1 MKLFECRKVVLRLF
15 ICYFTITIKMKNY
28 RLLILLTISLITSS
42 AYSQKFL
49 YEKGPL
55 VLKANSLE
63 DGLGR
68 FETADLPNVNPKSTI
83 GLKPIATPLTKKM
96 WNIALHDVELNL
108 ITNDY
113 GTYFAAGRRY
123 TDRVYTRDISFAG
136 ILGLNAIYPKEMM
149 NSLRVTRKVVSKMGY
164 KVETEEVVKEID
176 APWDAITDDR
186 KQIMAQFKSNSITR
200 RTDDVV
206 WIWAVDDL
214 FQSHPEVAD
223 WNWFYTNGKSNFDTL
238 YAPWY
243 DTTDGLYK
251 GQNTFQDLQSDGYPD
266 GYSQADCVLLKSTST
281 NCLYYKAMLSLA
293 NAAQKCNLPAE
304 SKSWI
309 KKAEAL
315 KKAILKE
322 LLLPDGTFTYFK
334 DRNGKVLP
342 NQHNLGTAF
351 AVLFG
356 IVKGEAAKKAID
368 NYPSNQY
375 GIPLIHPFL
384 GDGNGDHNAA
394 AWPFCDTFFLQ
405 AKEIADKQ
413 DYTGYNAALL
423 ARTIGTKF
431 SDKRD
436 KEWGG
441 FGSFHEKV
449 PLPSG
454 LISGSGSQL
463 WTSAA
468 FMNVCLRANLV
479 ELSTKK

>member
-1 MKLFECRKVVLRLF
+1 MNKH
-15 ICYFTITIKMKNY
+15 FT
-28 RLLILLTISLITSS
+28 LILINIFFVATSVF
-42 AYSQKFL
+42 SQKL
-49 YEKGPL
+49 VYAKGPL
-55 VLKANSLE
+55 LLKANSLV
-63 DGLGR
+63 DGLGQ
-68 FETADLPNVNPKSTI
+68 FVTADLPSVNPKNTI
-83 GLKPIATPLTKKM
+83 ALKPEATPLLKKM
-96 WNIALHDVELNL
+96 WAIALNDVELNL

-123 TDRVYTRDISFAG
+123 TDRVYTRDISYAG
-136 ILGLNAIYPKEMM
+136 ILGLNALYPREMM
-149 NSLRVTRKVVSKMGY
+149 TSLRVTRNVVSKMGY
-164 KVETEEVVKEID
+164 KVSAEEVIKEID
-176 APWDAITDDR
+176 APWEAITDDR

-214 FQSHPEVAD
+214 FKSHPEVAD

-243 DTTDGLYK
+243 DKADGLYK
-251 GQNTFQDLQSDGYPD
+251 GQSTFQDLQSEGYPE
-266 GYSQADCVLLKSTST
+266 GYSQADCVLIKSTST

-293 NAAQKCNLPAE
+293 NAAKKCNLTEE
-304 SKSWI
+304 SKVWT
-309 KKAEAL
+309 KKAESI

-322 LLLPDGTFTYFK
+322 LLLSDGTFTYFK
-334 DRNGKVLP
+334 DRNGKVLH

-351 AVLFG
+351 AILFG
-356 IVKGEAAKKAID
+356 IVKGEAARKTIE

-375 GIPLIHPFL
+375 GTPLIHPFL
-384 GDGNGDHNAA
+384 GDGKGDHNAA

-405 AKEIADKQ
+405 AKEIADGK
-413 DYTGYNAALL
+413 DYKAYNAALL
-423 ARTIGTKF
+423 ARTMGTKF
-431 SDKRD
+431 SEKRD

-449 PLPSG
+449 SLPSG

-468 FMNVCLRANLV
+468 FINVCLRAKLV
-479 ELSTKK
+479 DLK

>member
-1 MKLFECRKVVLRLF
+1 MKKH
-15 ICYFTITIKMKNY
+15 FT
-28 RLLILLTISLITSS
+28 LILINIFFATTSV
-42 AYSQKFL
+42 YSQKL
-49 YEKGPL
+49 VYEKGPL

-63 DGLGR
+63 DGLGQ
-68 FETADLPNVNPKSTI
+68 FVTNDLPSVNPKKTI
-83 GLKPIATPLTKKM
+83 ALKPEATPLFKKM
-96 WNIALHDVELNL
+96 WAIALNDVEGNL

-123 TDRVYTRDISFAG
+123 TDRVYTRDISYAG
-136 ILGLNAIYPKEMM
+136 ILGLNAVYPKEMM
-149 NSLRVTRKVVSKMGY
+149 TSLRVTRNVVSTMGY
-164 KVETEEVVKEID
+164 KVSTEEVVKEID
-176 APWDAITDDR
+176 APWEVITDDR

-214 FQSHPEVAD
+214 FTSHPEVAD
-223 WNWFYTNGKSNFDTL
+223 WNWFYTNGKNNFEL
-238 YAPWY
+238 FYAPWY
-243 DTTDGLYK
+243 DKSDGLYK
-251 GQNTFQDLQSDGYPD
+251 GQNTFQDLQSEGYPE
-266 GYSQADCVLLKSTST
+266 GYSQADCVLIKSTST

-293 NAAQKCNLPAE
+293 NAAKKCNLPKE
-304 SKSWI
+304 SKAWT
-309 KKAEAL
+309 KKAESL

-322 LLLPDGTFTYFK
+322 LLLPNGTFTYFK

-351 AVLFG
+351 AILFG
-356 IVKGEAAKKAID
+356 IVKGETARKAIE
-368 NYPSNQY
+368 NYPWNQY
-375 GIPLIHPFL
+375 GTPLIHPFL
-384 GDGNGDHNAA
+384 DKGTGDHNAA

-405 AKEIADKQ
+405 AKEIADGK

-423 ARTIGTKF
+423 ARTMGTKF
-431 SDKRD
+431 SEKRD

-468 FMNVCLRANLV
+468 FMNVCLRAKLV
-479 ELSTKK
+479 HLK

>member
-1 MKLFECRKVVLRLF
+1 MKK
-15 ICYFTITIKMKNY
+15 YT
-28 RLLILLTISLITSS
+28 LLIFLTVFLHGSS
-42 AYSQKFL
+42 GYSQKLVF
-49 YEKGPL
+49 EKEPL
-55 VLKANSLE
+55 VLKINSLE
-63 DGLGR
+63 DGLGQ
-68 FETADLPNVNPKSTI
+68 FVTDDLPNVSPKNNI
-83 GLKPIATPLTKKM
+83 ALKPEATPLIKKM

-136 ILGLNAIYPKEMM
+136 ILGLNAVYPKEMM
-149 NSLRVTRKVVSKMGY
+149 TSLRVTRNVVSKMGY
-164 KVETEEVVKEID
+164 KVSAEEIIKEID
-176 APWDAITDDR
+176 APWEAITDDR
-186 KQIMAQFKSNSITR
+186 KQIMALFKSNSITR

-206 WIWAVDDL
+206 WIWAADDL
-214 FQSHPEVAD
+214 FKSHPEMAD
-223 WNWFYTNGKSNFDTL
+223 WNWLYTNGKNNFEL
-238 YAPWY
+238 FYAPWY
-243 DTTDGLYK
+243 DKTDGLFR
-251 GQNTFQDLQSDGYPD
+251 GQNTFQDLQSNGYPE
-266 GYSQADCVLLKSTST
+266 GYSQADCVLIKSTST

-293 NAAQKCNLPAE
+293 NAAQKCHLTKE
-304 SKSWI
+304 SKVWT
-309 KKAEAL
+309 KKADLL

-322 LLLPDGTFTYFK
+322 LLLPEGTFTYFE

-351 AVLFG
+351 AIIFG
-356 IVKGEAAKKAID
+356 IVKGEAARKAID
-368 NYPSNQY
+368 YYPLNQY
-375 GIPLIHPFL
+375 GTPLIHPFL
-384 GDGNGDHNAA
+384 DTGTGDHNAA

-405 AKEIADKQ
+405 AKEIAEGK

-423 ARTIGTKF
+423 ARTMGTKF
-431 SDKRD
+431 SEKRD

-449 PLPSG
+449 QLPSG

-479 ELSTKK
+479 DLK

>member
-1 MKLFECRKVVLRLF
+1 MKKYIQLVMLGS
-15 ICYFTITIKMKNY
+15 
-28 RLLILLTISLITSS
+28 LLISS
-42 AYSQKFL
+42 STHSQKFL
-49 YEKGPL
+49 YENGPL

-63 DGLGR
+63 DGLGQ
-68 FETADLPNVNPKSTI
+68 FVTDDLPNVNPKNTI
-83 GLKPIATPLTKKM
+83 VLKADTTPITKKM

-123 TDRVYTRDISFAG
+123 TDRVYVRDISFAG
-136 ILGLNAIYPKEMM
+136 ILGLNAIYPQEMM
-149 NSLRVTRKVVSKMGY
+149 KSLRVTRDVVEKMGY
-164 KVETEEVVKEID
+164 KVSTKEVIKEID
-176 APWDAITDDR
+176 APWDAITDD
-186 KQIMAQFKSNSITR
+186 KLQIMAQFKSNSITR

-214 FQSHPEVAD
+214 FKIHPEVAD
-223 WNWFYTNGKSNFDTL
+223 WQWFYTNGKSNFEAL
-238 YAPWY
+238 YAPWF
-243 DTTDGLYK
+243 DKTDGLYRC
-251 GQNTFQDLQSDGYPD
+251 QNTFQDIQSDGYPE

-281 NCLYYKAMLSLA
+281 NCLYYKAMVSLA
-293 NAAQKCNLPAE
+293 NAAKKCNLPEE
-304 SKSWI
+304 SKAWTARA
-309 KKAEAL
+309 KAL
-315 KKAILKE
+315 KMAILKE
-322 LLLPDGTFTYFK
+322 LRLPEGTFTYYK
-334 DRNGKVLP
+334 DRYGKVMP

-356 IVKGEAAKKAID
+356 IVEGKAAKKAID

-375 GIPLIHPFL
+375 GTPLIYPYL
-384 GDGNGDHNAA
+384 GDGTGDHNAA

-405 AKEIADKQ
+405 AKEIADGK

-423 ARTIGTKF
+423 ARTMGTKL

-479 ELSTKK
+479 ELNTKK

>member
-1 MKLFECRKVVLRLF
+1 MKKYIVLL
-15 ICYFTITIKMKNY
+15 MQGS
-28 RLLILLTISLITSS
+28 LLMTSS

-49 YEKGPL
+49 YDKKPL
-55 VLKANSLE
+55 VLTANSLA
-63 DGLGR
+63 DGLGQ
-68 FETADLPNVNPKSTI
+68 FVTDDLPNVTPKNTMV
-83 GLKPIATPLTKKM
+83 LKSDASPLTRKM

-123 TDRVYTRDISFAG
+123 TDRVYVRDISFAG
-136 ILGLNAIYPKEMM
+136 ILGLNVLYPQEMM
-149 NSLRVTRKVVSKMGY
+149 KSLRVTRDVVAKMGY
-164 KVETEEVVKEID
+164 KVSTKEIIKEID
-176 APWDAITDDR
+176 APWDAITDD
-186 KQIMAQFKSNSITR
+186 KLQIMAKFKSNSITR

-214 FQSHPEVAD
+214 FKSHPEVAD
-223 WNWFYTNGKSNFDTL
+223 WNWFYTNGKSNFETL

-243 DTTDGLYK
+243 DKTDGLYRC
-251 GQNTFQDLQSDGYPD
+251 QPTFQDIQSDGYPE

-293 NAAQKCNLPAE
+293 NAAKKCNLPQD
-304 SKSWI
+304 SKAWTAR
-309 KKAEAL
+309 AEAL

-322 LLLPDGTFTYFK
+322 LLLPDGTFTYYK
-334 DRNGKVLP
+334 DRYGKVMP

-356 IVKGEAAKKAID
+356 IVEGKAARKAID

-375 GIPLIHPFL
+375 GTPLIHPFL
-384 GDGNGDHNAA
+384 GDGTGDHNAA

-405 AKEIADKQ
+405 AKEIADGK
-413 DYTGYNAALL
+413 DYTAYNAALL
-423 ARTIGTKF
+423 ARTMGTKL

-479 ELSTKK
+479 ELNTNK

>member
-1 MKLFECRKVVLRLF
+1 MKNISLLFLCSIF
-15 ICYFTITIKMKNY
+15 WTITNSY
-28 RLLILLTISLITSS
+28 G
-42 AYSQKFL
+42 QKFL
-49 YEKGPL
+49 YDKSPL
-55 VLKANSLE
+55 ILKANSLE
-63 DGLGR
+63 DGLGH
-68 FETADLPNVNPKSTI
+68 FTTEDLPNVSPKNATV
-83 GLKPIATPLTKKM
+83 LKVDATPITKKM

-123 TDRVYTRDISFAG
+123 TDRVYVRDISFAG
-136 ILGLNAIYPKEMM
+136 ILGLNAIYPQEMM
-149 NSLRVTRKVVSKMGY
+149 KSLRVTRDVVAKMGY
-164 KVETEEVVKEID
+164 KVSTKEIIKEID
-176 APWDAITDDR
+176 APWDAITDD
-186 KQIMAQFKSNSITR
+186 KLQIMAKFKSNSITR

-214 FQSHPEVAD
+214 FKSHTEVAD
-223 WNWFYTNGKSNFDTL
+223 WNWFYTNGKSNFETL

-243 DTTDGLYK
+243 DKTDGLYRC
-251 GQNTFQDLQSDGYPD
+251 QPTFQDIQSDGYPE

-281 NCLYYKAMLSLA
+281 NCLYYKAMVSLA
-293 NAAQKCNLPAE
+293 NAAGKCNLPQE
-304 SKSWI
+304 SKAWATR
-309 KKAEAL
+309 AEAL

-322 LLLPDGTFTYFK
+322 LLLPDGTFTYYK
-334 DRNGKVLP
+334 DRNGKVMP

-356 IVKGEAAKKAID
+356 IVKGKAARKAID

-375 GIPLIHPFL
+375 GTPLIHPFL
-384 GDGNGDHNAA
+384 GDGTGDHNAA

-405 AKEIADKQ
+405 AKEIADGK

-423 ARTIGTKF
+423 ARTMGTKL

-479 ELSTKK
+479 ELNTKK

>member
-1 MKLFECRKVVLRLF
+1 L
-15 ICYFTITIKMKNY
+15 YFTILFIKAK
-28 RLLILLTISLITSS
+28 LKKSTLPVLLTVFLFVSF
-42 AYSQKFL
+42 AYSQKMV

-63 DGLGR
+63 DGLGQ
-68 FETADLPNVNPKSTI
+68 FVTDDLPNVTPKNTI
-83 GLKPIATPLTKKM
+83 VLKPDAAPLIKKM

-136 ILGLNAIYPKEMM
+136 ILGLNAVYPNEMM
-149 NSLRVTRKVVSKMGY
+149 KSLRVTREVVAKMGY
-164 KVETEEVVKEID
+164 KVSTEEVIKEID

-206 WIWAVDDL
+206 WVWATDDL
-214 FQSHPEVAD
+214 FKSHPEVAD

-243 DTTDGLYK
+243 DKVDGLYR

-293 NAAQKCNLPAE
+293 NAAQKCNLPEE
-304 SKSWI
+304 SKSWNT
-309 KKAEAL
+309 KAEAL

-322 LLLPDGTFTYFK
+322 LLFPDGTFTYFK
-334 DRNGKVLP
+334 DKNGKVLP

-351 AVLFG
+351 AILFG
-356 IVKGEAAKKAID
+356 ILKVKAAKKAID

-375 GIPLIHPFL
+375 GTPLIHPFL
-384 GDGNGDHNAA
+384 GKGTGDHNAA

-405 AKEIADKQ
+405 AKEIADGK

-423 ARTIGTKF
+423 ARTMGTKF
-431 SDKRD
+431 SEKRD

-463 WTSAA
+463 WTSAS
-468 FMNVCLRANLV
+468 FMNVCLRANIV
-479 ELSTKK
+479 ELK

>member
-1 MKLFECRKVVLRLF
+1 MKKYTLAIILTVFLFV
-15 ICYFTITIKMKNY
+15 T
-28 RLLILLTISLITSS
+28 S
-42 AYSQKFL
+42 AYSQKL
-49 YEKGPL
+49 VYEKRPL

-63 DGLGR
+63 DGLGQ
-68 FETADLPNVNPKSTI
+68 FVTADLPNASPKNTMA
-83 GLKPIATPLTKKM
+83 LKPEATPLTKKM
-96 WNIALHDVELNL
+96 WAIALNDVELNL

-136 ILGLNAIYPKEMM
+136 ILGLNAVYPKEMM
-149 NSLRVTRKVVSKMGY
+149 NSLRVTRNVVSKMGY
-164 KVETEEVVKEID
+164 KVSKEEVISEID
-176 APWDAITDDR
+176 APWDAITEDR

-214 FQSHPEVAD
+214 FKLHPEAAD

-243 DTTDGLYK
+243 DKTDGLYK
-251 GQNTFQDLQSDGYPD
+251 GQNTFQDLQSDGYPE
-266 GYSQADCVLLKSTST
+266 GYSQADCVLIKSTST
-281 NCLYYKAMLSLA
+281 NCLYYKAMLALA
-293 NAAQKCNLPAE
+293 NAAQKCNLPKESKVWTLKAE
-304 SKSWI
+304 S
-309 KKAEAL
+309 L

-322 LLLPDGTFTYFK
+322 LRLPDGTFTYFK

-356 IVKGEAAKKAID
+356 IVEGKSAKKAID
-368 NYPSNQY
+368 NYPYNQY

-384 GDGNGDHNAA
+384 GDGKGDHNAA

-423 ARTIGTKF
+423 ARTMGTKF
-431 SDKRD
+431 SEKRD

-479 ELSTKK
+479 ELK

>member
-1 MKLFECRKVVLRLF
+1 MNKH
-15 ICYFTITIKMKNY
+15 T
-28 RLLILLTISLITSS
+28 LLIPLTIFLFASS
-42 AYSQKFL
+42 VYSQKFV

-63 DGLGR
+63 DGLGQ
-68 FETADLPNVNPKSTI
+68 FVTDDLPSVSPKSTI
-83 GLKPIATPLTKKM
+83 ALKPEATPLTKKM
-96 WNIALHDVELNL
+96 WAIALNDVELNL

-123 TDRVYTRDISFAG
+123 TDRVYTRDISYAG
-136 ILGLNAIYPKEMM
+136 ILGLNALYPKEMM
-149 NSLRVTRKVVSKMGY
+149 TSLRVTRNVVSKMGY
-164 KVETEEVVKEID
+164 KVSSEEVVKEID
-176 APWDAITDDR
+176 APWEAITDDK
-186 KQIMAQFKSNSITR
+186 KQIMALFKSNSITR

-206 WIWAVDDL
+206 WVWAADDL
-214 FQSHPEVAD
+214 FKSHPEVAD
-223 WNWFYTNGKSNFDTL
+223 WNWFYTNGKNNFEMF

-243 DTTDGLYK
+243 DKSDGLYK
-251 GQNTFQDLQSDGYPD
+251 GQNTFQDIQSEGYPE
-266 GYSQADCVLLKSTST
+266 GYSHADCVLIKSTST
-281 NCLYYKAMLSLA
+281 NCLYYKGMLSLA
-293 NAAQKCNLPAE
+293 NAAQKCNLPEEAEVWTQKAE
-304 SKSWI
+304 S
-309 KKAEAL
+309 L

-322 LLLPDGTFTYFK
+322 LQLPNGTFTYFK

-356 IVKGEAAKKAID
+356 IVEGKSAKKAID
-368 NYPSNQY
+368 NYPYNQY

-384 GDGNGDHNAA
+384 GDGKGDHNAA

-405 AKEIADKQ
+405 AKGIADKQ

-423 ARTIGTKF
+423 ARTMGTKF

-468 FMNVCLRANLV
+468 FMNVCLRANIV
-479 ELSTKK
+479 ELK

>member
-1 MKLFECRKVVLRLF
+1 MNKYF
-15 ICYFTITIKMKNY
+15 I
-28 RLLILLTISLITSS
+28 LILINIFIVATSVF
-42 AYSQKFL
+42 SQKL
-49 YEKGPL
+49 VYENDPL

-63 DGLGR
+63 DGLGQ
-68 FETADLPNVNPKSTI
+68 FVTTDLPSVSPKNTI
-83 GLKPIATPLTKKM
+83 ALKPEATPLFKKM
-96 WNIALHDVELNL
+96 WAIALNDVELNL

-123 TDRVYTRDISFAG
+123 TDRVYTRDISYAG
-136 ILGLNAIYPKEMM
+136 ILGLNALYPKEMM
-149 NSLRVTRKVVSKMGY
+149 TSIRVTRNVVSKMGY
-164 KVETEEVVKEID
+164 KVSKEEVVKEID
-176 APWDAITDDR
+176 APWEVITDDR

-206 WIWAVDDL
+206 WVWAADDL

-223 WNWFYTNGKSNFDTL
+223 WNWLYTNGKNNFEL
-238 YAPWY
+238 FYAPWY
-243 DTTDGLYK
+243 DKTDGLYR
-251 GQNTFQDLQSDGYPD
+251 GQNTFQDLQSGGYPE
-266 GYSQADCVLLKSTST
+266 GYSQADCVLIKSTST

-293 NAAQKCNLPAE
+293 NAAQKSNLTEE
-304 SKSWI
+304 SKSWT
-309 KKAEAL
+309 KKAESL

-322 LLLPDGTFTYFK
+322 LLLPNGTFTYFK

-351 AVLFG
+351 AILFG
-356 IVKGEAAKKAID
+356 IVKGESARKAIV

-375 GIPLIHPFL
+375 GTPLIHPFL
-384 GDGNGDHNAA
+384 GKGTGDHNAA

-405 AKEIADKQ
+405 AKEIADGK
-413 DYTGYNAALL
+413 DYTAYNAALL
-423 ARTIGTKF
+423 TRTMGTKF
-431 SDKRD
+431 SEKRD

-468 FMNVCLRANLV
+468 FINLCLRANIF
-479 ELSTKK
+479 

>member
-1 MKLFECRKVVLRLF
+1 MNKH
-15 ICYFTITIKMKNY
+15 T
-28 RLLILLTISLITSS
+28 LLIPLTIFLFASS
-42 AYSQKFL
+42 VYSQKFV

-63 DGLGR
+63 DGLGQ
-68 FETADLPNVNPKSTI
+68 FVTADLPSVTPKSTI
-83 GLKPIATPLTKKM
+83 ALKPEATPLTKKM
-96 WNIALHDVELNL
+96 WAIALNDVELNL
-108 ITNDY
+108 ITNKY

-123 TDRVYTRDISFAG
+123 TDRVYTRDISYAG
-136 ILGLNAIYPKEMM
+136 ILGLNALYPKEMM
-149 NSLRVTRKVVSKMGY
+149 TSLRVTRNVVSKMGY
-164 KVETEEVVKEID
+164 KVSTEEVVKEID
-176 APWDAITDDR
+176 APWEAITDDK
-186 KQIMAQFKSNSITR
+186 KQIMALFKSNSITR

-206 WIWAVDDL
+206 WVWAADDL
-214 FQSHPEVAD
+214 FKSHPEVAD
-223 WNWFYTNGKSNFDTL
+223 WSWFYTNGKNNFEMF

-243 DTTDGLYK
+243 DKTDGLYK

-293 NAAQKCNLPAE
+293 NAAQKCNLPEEAEVWTQKAE
-304 SKSWI
+304 S
-309 KKAEAL
+309 L

-322 LLLPDGTFTYFK
+322 LQLPDGTFTYFK

-342 NQHNLGTAF
+342 NQHNLGTSF
-351 AVLFG
+351 AILFG
-356 IVKGEAAKKAID
+356 IVKGEAARKAID

-375 GIPLIHPFL
+375 GTPLIHPFL
-384 GDGNGDHNAA
+384 GKGKGDHNAA

-405 AKEIADKQ
+405 AKEIADGK
-413 DYTGYNAALL
+413 DYTAYNAALL
-423 ARTIGTKF
+423 ARTMGTKF

-468 FMNVCLRANLV
+468 FMNVCLRANIV
-479 ELSTKK
+479 ELK

>member
-1 MKLFECRKVVLRLF
+1 
-15 ICYFTITIKMKNY
+15 MKNY

-164 KVETEEVVKEID
+164 KVATEEVVKEID

>member
-1 MKLFECRKVVLRLF
+1 MYFIILF
-15 ICYFTITIKMKNY
+15 ISAKLKKST
-28 RLLILLTISLITSS
+28 LPVLLTVFLFVSF
-42 AYSQKFL
+42 AYSQKL
-49 YEKGPL
+49 VYEKGPL

-63 DGLGR
+63 DGLGQ
-68 FETADLPNVNPKSTI
+68 FVTADLPNVTPKNTI
-83 GLKPIATPLTKKM
+83 VLKPDATPLIKKM

-108 ITNDY
+108 ITNSY

-136 ILGLNAIYPKEMM
+136 ILGLNVVYPNEMM
-149 NSLRVTRKVVSKMGY
+149 KSLRVTREVVAKMGY
-164 KVETEEVVKEID
+164 KVSTEEVIKEID
-176 APWDAITDDR
+176 APWEAITDDR

-206 WIWAVDDL
+206 WVWAMDDL
-214 FQSHPEVAD
+214 FKSHPELAD
-223 WNWFYTNGKSNFDTL
+223 WNWFYTNGKSNFEDL
-238 YAPWY
+238 YAPWF
-243 DTTDGLYK
+243 DATDGLYR

-293 NAAQKCNLPAE
+293 NAAKKCNLPQE
-304 SKSWI
+304 SKSWTT
-309 KKAEAL
+309 KAKAL
-315 KKAILKE
+315 KIAILKE
-322 LLLPDGTFTYFK
+322 LRLPDGTFTYFK

-356 IVKGEAAKKAID
+356 IVEGKAAKKAID

-375 GIPLIHPFL
+375 GTPLIYPYL
-384 GDGNGDHNAA
+384 GDGKGDHNAA

-405 AKEIADKQ
+405 AKEIADGK
-413 DYTGYNAALL
+413 DYTAYNAALL
-423 ARTIGTKF
+423 ARTMGTKF
-431 SDKRD
+431 SEKRD

-468 FMNVCLRANLV
+468 FMNVCLRAKLV
-479 ELSTKK
+479 DLK